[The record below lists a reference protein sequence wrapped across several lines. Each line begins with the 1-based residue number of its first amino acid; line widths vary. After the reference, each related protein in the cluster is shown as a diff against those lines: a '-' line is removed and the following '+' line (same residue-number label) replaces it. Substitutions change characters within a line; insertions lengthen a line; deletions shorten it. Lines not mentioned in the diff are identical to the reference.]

1 MEMLEKTRE
10 DQLSSQFIK
19 QKKRK
24 SQRIRSVDNEKEE
37 EKKEKVEILRDFV
50 FVEANAL
57 RLSSPESIY
66 PLLYHS
72 IKNSGIPIGSL
83 SSSSSM
89 NGYLSS
95 RDQNISA
102 KRALA
107 HLTTFFGSEIYL
119 KQSNTSFSSSSI
131 SNVSTTTTK
140 KRKRGNLSDSLTIVE
155 NGRIKGFRDDIP
167 MIILLLDELDYMVFL

>member
-1 MEMLEKTRE
+1 MLEKTRE

-24 SQRIRSVDNEKEE
+24 SQRIRSVDNEEE
-37 EKKEKVEILRDFV
+37 EKKEKEEILRDFV
-50 FVEANAL
+50 FIEANAL

-72 IKNSGIPIGSL
+72 IKNSGITIGSL
-83 SSSSSM
+83 SSSSSSM

-102 KRALA
+102 KKALA

-119 KQSNTSFSSSSI
+119 KQSNTSSSS
-131 SNVSTTTTK
+131 TTTK
-140 KRKRGNLSDSLTIVE
+140 KRKRGSLSDSLTIVE

-167 MIILLLDELDYMVFL
+167 MIILLLDELDYMVFLV